1 MKTHVKL
8 PFLMNKKEIQKIYQK
23 YKVPKHIVAHMK
35 KVAEICSILANKLLK
50 KGIKIEKELLL
61 KAALLHDVLR
71 ISDIMNFNL
80 KEFGEKIPKSTVKIW
95 ENLRKKYKK
104 IKHEKAAYLLL
115 KSINQPKIASLVRKH
130 DFYLI
135 DKLKTLEEKILY
147 YADKRVDFDKI
158 VTLKNR
164 FKTGR
169 KRNNRPEDD
178 MEKVAEIEKKIYK
191 LEKELKLIIGDFK
204 L

>member
-1 MKTHVKL
+1 
-8 PFLMNKKEIQKIYQK
+8 MNKKEINKLYKK
-23 YKVPKHIVAHMK
+23 YHVPRHIIAHMK
-35 KVAEICSILANKLLK
+35 KVAKVCMLLADKLK
-50 KGIKIEKELLL
+50 AKGLKIEKDTLL

-71 ISDIMNFNL
+71 VSDIRNFNP
-80 KEFGEKIPKSTVKIW
+80 KEFGGKISQKSIKVW
-95 ENLRKKYKK
+95 ENLRKKYNK
-104 IKHEKAAYLLL
+104 IKHEKAAAQLL
-115 KSINQPKIASLVRKH
+115 KSTGHAKIANLVRKH

-169 KRNNRPEDD
+169 KRNNGPEDD
-178 MEKVAEIEKKIYK
+178 MKLVSSIEKKIYK
-191 LEKELKLIIGDFK
+191 LEKELKKLIGDFK